1 MRDNFK
7 TKVFLNKS
15 GRGRV
20 KYSEEEF
27 LSLPKREMFKVF
39 PGDEV
44 VCQKMPG
51 SKAKIKEVVKR
62 NTNVLTG
69 IIKKHRGK
77 TFLTSLDKS
86 FHLDILLEG
95 KNLKNFKSN
104 DICEVKIT
112 SQPSLKY
119 KPKAKPIKTLKS
131 NDVFEEAFIFA
142 TNGTELSAEWSKSIV
157 NECNKIKREISSEDI
172 DSRKDLRSF
181 NFVTIDGSNAKDF
194 DDAVY
199 AEEGSDGFLLYV
211 AIADVSEYVLQDS
224 SLDKEAFSRATSVYF
239 EKKVIPMLPE
249 LISNKLCSLRPNEDK
264 LVLTCEICLDKEGN
278 IKSFDFFNS
287 VICSKNRLTYDEV
300 EKFYQ
305 KGQATLSKNIV
316 SNLGAL
322 KKIHGLRRKIREERK
337 AIDFYLPE
345 YRPLSRDNKIIKF
358 RSINH
363 LLANEVIEESMIL
376 ANICAAKLT
385 KKFKKPIPFRHHDS
399 PEHNELEKLKEFLKA
414 RGLRK
419 GMTESN
425 PRKKLNDWLK
435 EIKQKE
441 KSFSWVYQILRSMKL
456 AVYSGKE
463 SNHFALGLDEYCH
476 FTSPIRR
483 YSDLVTHR
491 VIKSIIKKKESSYS
505 QDEIDEIATV
515 CSEKDREAEKIVR
528 ESFKYL
534 SCKCAEQHIGK
545 EFIGEVVSV
554 LEFGVFMHIDGL
566 NIEGFCHIKN
576 LKRSPYYVH
585 DTTAHSLTSAN
596 KNNIYTLGDKF
607 KIKIKSVE
615 TSRKRIDLKVL
626 SKL

>member
-1 MRDNFK
+1 MKENFK
-7 TKVFLNKS
+7 AKVFLNKS

-20 KYSEEEF
+20 KYSEDEF
-27 LSLPKREMFKVF
+27 LSLSNREMFKVF

-51 SKAKIKEVVKR
+51 SKAKIKEVLKR
-62 NTNVLTG
+62 NTSELTG
-69 IIKKHRGK
+69 IIKKYKGK

-142 TNGTELSAEWSKSIV
+142 TNGTELSTQWSKSII
-157 NECNKIKREISSEDI
+157 NDCNKIKRDVSSQDI
-172 DSRKDLRSF
+172 NSRKDLRRL

-199 AEEGSDGFLLYV
+199 AEESSDGFLLYV

-264 LVLTCEICLDKEGN
+264 LVLTCEIYLDKEGE
-278 IKSFDFFNS
+278 IKSFEFFKS

-305 KGQATLSKNIV
+305 KGQTALSDDIV
-316 SNLGAL
+316 SNLSTL
-322 KKIHGLRRKIREERK
+322 KKIHALRRKIREERK

-345 YRPLSRDNKIIKF
+345 YRPIGKDNKIIKF
-358 RSINH
+358 KSINH

-385 KKFKKPIPFRHHDS
+385 KKLKKPIPFRHHDN
-399 PEHNELEKLKEFLKA
+399 PDYNELEKLKEFLKA

-419 GMTESN
+419 SMTESN
-425 PRKKLNDWLK
+425 PREKLRGWLK
-435 EIKQKE
+435 EINQKE
-441 KSFSWVYQILRSMKL
+441 KSFSLIYQILRSMKL

-491 VIKSIIKKKESSYS
+491 VIKSIIEKKGSSYS
-505 QDEIDEIATV
+505 QNEIDEIATV

-528 ESFKYL
+528 ESSKYL

-545 EFIGEVVSV
+545 EFNGEIVAV
-554 LEFGVFMHIDGL
+554 LEFGVFMHIDEL

-585 DTTAHSLTSAN
+585 DATAHSLTSAN
-596 KNNIYTLGDKF
+596 KNNIYALGDKF

-615 TSRKRIDLKVL
+615 TSRKRIDLKVI
-626 SKL
+626 K

>member
-1 MRDNFK
+1 MKENFK
-7 TKVFLNKS
+7 AKVFLNKS

-27 LSLPKREMFKVF
+27 LSLSNREMFKVF

-44 VCQKMPG
+44 ICQKMPG
-51 SKAKIKEVVKR
+51 SKAKIKEVLKR
-62 NTNVLTG
+62 NTSELTG
-69 IIKKHRGK
+69 IIKKYKGK

-142 TNGTELSAEWSKSIV
+142 TNGTELSTEWSKSIV
-157 NECNKIKREISSEDI
+157 NECNKIKREISLQDI
-172 DSRKDLRSF
+172 NSRKDLRSL

-199 AEEGSDGFLLYV
+199 AEEISDGFLLYV
-211 AIADVSEYVLQDS
+211 AIADVSEYVLQNS

-249 LISNKLCSLRPNEDK
+249 LISNKLCSLRPNEEK
-264 LVLTCEICLDKEGN
+264 LVLTCEIYLDKEGE
-278 IKSFDFFNS
+278 IKSFEFFNS

-305 KGQATLSKNIV
+305 KGQTALSNDIV
-316 SNLGAL
+316 SNLNTL
-322 KKIHGLRRKIREERK
+322 KKIHGLRRKIREERQ

-345 YRPLSRDNKIIKF
+345 YRPLGKDNKIIKF
-358 RSINH
+358 KSINH

-385 KKFKKPIPFRHHDS
+385 KKLKKPIPFRHHDN
-399 PEHNELEKLKEFLKA
+399 PDYNELEKLKEFLKA

-425 PRKKLNDWLK
+425 PRKKLNNWLQ

-441 KSFSWVYQILRSMKL
+441 KSFSLIYQILRSMKL
-456 AVYSGKE
+456 AIYSGKE

-491 VIKSIIKKKESSYS
+491 VIKSIIEKKESSYS

-528 ESFKYL
+528 ESSKYL

-545 EFIGEVVSV
+545 EFAGEIVAV

-585 DTTAHSLTSAN
+585 DATAHSLTSAN
-596 KNNIYTLGDKF
+596 KNNIYALGDKF

-615 TSRKRIDLKVL
+615 TSRKRIDLKVIN
-626 SKL
+626 

>member
-1 MRDNFK
+1 MKENFK
-7 TKVFLNKS
+7 AKVFLNKS

-20 KYSEEEF
+20 KYSEDEF
-27 LSLPKREMFKVF
+27 LSLSNREMFKVF

-51 SKAKIKEVVKR
+51 SKAKIKEVLKR
-62 NTNVLTG
+62 NTSELTG
-69 IIKKHRGK
+69 IIKKYKGK

-142 TNGTELSAEWSKSIV
+142 TNGTELSTEWSKSII
-157 NECNKIKREISSEDI
+157 NDCNKIKRDVSSQDI
-172 DSRKDLRSF
+172 NSRKDLRRL

-199 AEEGSDGFLLYV
+199 AEESSDGFLLYV

-264 LVLTCEICLDKEGN
+264 LVLTCEIYLDKEGE
-278 IKSFDFFNS
+278 IKSFEFFKS

-305 KGQATLSKNIV
+305 KGQTALSDDIV
-316 SNLGAL
+316 SNLSTL
-322 KKIHGLRRKIREERK
+322 KKIHALRRKIREERK

-345 YRPLSRDNKIIKF
+345 YRPVGKDNKIIKF
-358 RSINH
+358 KSINH

-385 KKFKKPIPFRHHDS
+385 KKLKKPIPFRHHDN
-399 PEHNELEKLKEFLKA
+399 PDYNELEKLKEFLKA

-419 GMTESN
+419 SMTESN
-425 PRKKLNDWLK
+425 PREKLRGWLK
-435 EIKQKE
+435 EINQKE
-441 KSFSWVYQILRSMKL
+441 KSFSLIYQILRSMKL

-491 VIKSIIKKKESSYS
+491 VIKSIIEKKGSSYS
-505 QDEIDEIATV
+505 QNEIDEIATV

-528 ESFKYL
+528 ESSKYL

-545 EFIGEVVSV
+545 EFNGEIVAV
-554 LEFGVFMHIDGL
+554 LEFGVFMHIDEL

-585 DTTAHSLTSAN
+585 DATAHSLTSAN
-596 KNNIYTLGDKF
+596 KNNIYALGDKF

-615 TSRKRIDLKVL
+615 TSRKRIDLKVI
-626 SKL
+626 K

>member
-1 MRDNFK
+1 MKENFK
-7 TKVFLNKS
+7 AKVFLNKS

-20 KYSEEEF
+20 KYSEDEF
-27 LSLPKREMFKVF
+27 LSLSNREMFKVF

-51 SKAKIKEVVKR
+51 SKAKIKEVLKR
-62 NTNVLTG
+62 NTSELTG
-69 IIKKHRGK
+69 IIKKYKGK

-142 TNGTELSAEWSKSIV
+142 TNGTELSTEWSKSII
-157 NECNKIKREISSEDI
+157 NDCNKIKRDVSSQDI
-172 DSRKDLRSF
+172 NSRKDLRRL

-199 AEEGSDGFLLYV
+199 AEESSDGFLLYV

-264 LVLTCEICLDKEGN
+264 LVLTCEIYLDKEGE
-278 IKSFDFFNS
+278 IKSFEFFKS

-305 KGQATLSKNIV
+305 KGQTALSDDIV
-316 SNLGAL
+316 SNLSTL
-322 KKIHGLRRKIREERK
+322 KKIHALRRKIREERK

-345 YRPLSRDNKIIKF
+345 YRPIGKDNKIIKF
-358 RSINH
+358 KSINH

-385 KKFKKPIPFRHHDS
+385 KKLKKPIPFRHHDN
-399 PEHNELEKLKEFLKA
+399 PDYNELEKLKEFLKA

-419 GMTESN
+419 SMTESN
-425 PRKKLNDWLK
+425 PREKLRGWLK
-435 EIKQKE
+435 EINQKE
-441 KSFSWVYQILRSMKL
+441 KSFSLIYQILRSMKL

-491 VIKSIIKKKESSYS
+491 VIKSIIEKKGSSYS
-505 QDEIDEIATV
+505 QNEIDEIATV

-528 ESFKYL
+528 ESSKYL

-545 EFIGEVVSV
+545 EFNGEIVAV
-554 LEFGVFMHIDGL
+554 LEFGVFMHIDEL

-585 DTTAHSLTSAN
+585 DATAHSLTSAN
-596 KNNIYTLGDKF
+596 KNNIYALGDKF

-615 TSRKRIDLKVL
+615 TSRKRIDLKVI
-626 SKL
+626 K

>member
-1 MRDNFK
+1 MKENFK
-7 TKVFLNKS
+7 AKVFLNKS

-20 KYSEEEF
+20 KYSEDEF
-27 LSLPKREMFKVF
+27 LSLSNREMFKVF

-51 SKAKIKEVVKR
+51 SKAKIKEVLKR
-62 NTNVLTG
+62 NTSVLTG
-69 IIKKHRGK
+69 IIKKYKGK

-86 FHLDILLEG
+86 FHLDVLLEG

-142 TNGTELSAEWSKSIV
+142 TNGTELSTDWSKSVI
-157 NECNKIKREISSEDI
+157 NECNKIKRDVSSQDI
-172 DSRKDLRSF
+172 NSRKDLRRL

-199 AEEGSDGFLLYV
+199 AEESSDGFLLYV

-264 LVLTCEICLDKEGN
+264 LVLTCEIYLDKEGE
-278 IKSFDFFNS
+278 IKSFEFFNS

-305 KGQATLSKNIV
+305 KGRATLSDDIV
-316 SNLGAL
+316 SNLSTL
-322 KKIHGLRRKIREERK
+322 KKIHGLRRKIREERQ

-345 YRPLSRDNKIIKF
+345 YRPLGKDNKIIKF
-358 RSINH
+358 KSINH

-385 KKFKKPIPFRHHDS
+385 KKLKKPIPFRHHDN
-399 PEHNELEKLKEFLKA
+399 PDYNELEKLKEFLKA

-425 PRKKLNDWLK
+425 PRKKLNNWLQ

-441 KSFSWVYQILRSMKL
+441 KSFSLIYQILRSMKL
-456 AVYSGKE
+456 AIYSGKE

-491 VIKSIIKKKESSYS
+491 VIKSIIEKKESSYS

-515 CSEKDREAEKIVR
+515 CSEKDREAEKVVR
-528 ESFKYL
+528 ESSKYL
-534 SCKCAEQHIGK
+534 SCKCAEEHIGK
-545 EFIGEVVSV
+545 EFTGEIVAV

-585 DTTAHSLTSAN
+585 DATAHSLTSAN
-596 KNNIYTLGDKF
+596 KNNIYALGDKF

-615 TSRKRIDLKVL
+615 TSRKRIDLKVIN
-626 SKL
+626 

>member
-1 MRDNFK
+1 MNENFK
-7 TKVFLNKS
+7 AKVFLNKS

-20 KYSEEEF
+20 KYSDEEF
-27 LSLPKREMFKVF
+27 LSLSSREMFKVF

-44 VCQKMPG
+44 VCQKMHG
-51 SKAKIKEVVKR
+51 RKAKIKEVLKR
-62 NTNVLTG
+62 NTTELTG
-69 IIKKHRGK
+69 IIKKYKGK
-77 TFLTSLDKS
+77 TYLTSLDKS

-142 TNGTELSAEWSKSIV
+142 TNGTELSTEWSKSVV
-157 NECNKIKREISSEDI
+157 NECNKIKREISLNDI
-172 DSRKDLRSF
+172 DSRKDLTSL

-199 AEEGSDGFLLYV
+199 AEESSDGFSLYV
-211 AIADVSEYVLQDS
+211 AIADVSEYVLEGS
-224 SLDKEAFSRATSVYF
+224 TLDKEAFSRATSVYF

-264 LVLTCEICLDKEGN
+264 LVLTCKIYLDREGE
-278 IKSFDFFNS
+278 IKSFEFFNS
-287 VICSKNRLTYDEV
+287 VIRSKNRLTYDEV

-305 KGQATLSKNIV
+305 KGQIAISNEIV
-316 SNLGAL
+316 SNLSTL
-322 KKIHGLRRKIREERK
+322 KKIHGLRRKIREERQ

-345 YRPLSRDNKIIKF
+345 YRPVGKDNKIIKF
-358 RSINH
+358 KSINH

-385 KKFKKPIPFRHHDS
+385 KKLKTPIPFRHHDN
-399 PEHNELEKLKEFLKA
+399 PDYNELEKLKEFLKA

-425 PRKKLNDWLK
+425 PRKKLSNWLK
-435 EIKQKE
+435 EIYQKE
-441 KSFSWVYQILRSMKL
+441 KSFSLIYQILRSMKL
-456 AVYSGKE
+456 AVYSGTE

-491 VIKSIIKKKESSYS
+491 VIKSIIEKKESSYS
-505 QDEIDEIATV
+505 QDEIDEIALV

-528 ESFKYL
+528 ESSKYL

-545 EFIGEVVSV
+545 EFTGEVVSV
-554 LEFGVFMHIDGL
+554 LEFGVFMHIEGL

-585 DTTAHSLTSAN
+585 DARTHSLMSAN
-596 KNNIYTLGDKF
+596 KNNVYALGDKF

-615 TSRKRIDLKVL
+615 TSRKRIDLKVIN
-626 SKL
+626 

>member
-1 MRDNFK
+1 MKENFK
-7 TKVFLNKS
+7 AKVFLNKS
-15 GRGRV
+15 GRGKV
-20 KYSEEEF
+20 KYSDEEI
-27 LSLPKREMFKVF
+27 LSLSNREMFNVF

-44 VCQKMPG
+44 ICQKMPG
-51 SKAKIKEVVKR
+51 SKAKIKEVLKR
-62 NTNVLTG
+62 NTKELTG
-69 IIKKHRGK
+69 IIKKHKGK

-86 FHLDILLEG
+86 FHLDVLLEG
-95 KNLKNFKSN
+95 KNLKNFRPN
-104 DICEVKIT
+104 DICEAKIT

-142 TNGTELSAEWSKSIV
+142 TNGTGLSTEWSKSIV
-157 NECNKIKREISSEDI
+157 NECNKIKREISSQDI
-172 DSRKDLRSF
+172 NSRKDLRSL

-199 AEEGSDGFLLYV
+199 AEESSDGFLLYV

-249 LISNKLCSLRPNEDK
+249 LISNELCSLRPKEDK
-264 LVLTCEICLDKEGN
+264 LVLTCEIYLNRKGE
-278 IKSFDFFNS
+278 IKSFEFFNS

-305 KGQATLSKNIV
+305 KDQATFSNEIV
-316 SNLGAL
+316 SNLRNL

-345 YRPLSRDNKIIKF
+345 YRPVGKDNKIVKF
-358 RSINH
+358 KSINH

-385 KKFKKPIPFRHHDS
+385 KKTKKPIPFRHHENPDY
-399 PEHNELEKLKEFLKA
+399 NELEKLKEFLKA

-419 GMTESN
+419 GMAESN
-425 PRKKLNDWLK
+425 PRKKLNDWLQ
-435 EIKQKE
+435 EIKQKD
-441 KSFSWVYQILRSMKL
+441 KSFSLVYQILRSMKL
-456 AVYSGKE
+456 AIYSGKE

-491 VIKSIIKKKESSYS
+491 VIKSIIEKKGSSYS
-505 QDEIDEIATV
+505 QDEIDEIASV
-515 CSEKDREAEKIVR
+515 CSEKDREADKIVR
-528 ESFKYL
+528 ESSKYL
-534 SCKCAEQHIGK
+534 NCKCAEQHIGK
-545 EFIGEVVSV
+545 EFTGEVVAV

-576 LKRSPYYVH
+576 FKRSPYYVH
-585 DTTAHSLTSAN
+585 DATAHSLTSAN
-596 KNNIYTLGDKF
+596 KNNIYALGDKF

-615 TSRKRIDLKVL
+615 TSRKRIDLKVIN
-626 SKL
+626 

>member
-1 MRDNFK
+1 MKENFK
-7 TKVFLNKS
+7 AKVFLNKS
-15 GRGRV
+15 GKGRV
-20 KYSEEEF
+20 KYSEDEF
-27 LSLPKREMFKVF
+27 LTLSNREMFKVF

-51 SKAKIKEVVKR
+51 SKAKIKEVLKR
-62 NTNVLTG
+62 NTSELTG
-69 IIKKHRGK
+69 VIKKYKGK

-104 DICEVKIT
+104 DICEVRIT

-142 TNGTELSAEWSKSIV
+142 TNGTELSTEWSKSII
-157 NECNKIKREISSEDI
+157 NECNKIKRDISAQDI
-172 DSRKDLRSF
+172 NSRKDLRSL

-199 AEEGSDGFLLYV
+199 AEESSDGFSLYV
-211 AIADVSEYVLQDS
+211 AIADVSEYVLEGS
-224 SLDKEAFSRATSVYF
+224 TLDKEAFSRATSVYF

-264 LVLTCEICLDKEGN
+264 LVLTCKIYLDREGE
-278 IKSFDFFNS
+278 IKSFEFFNS

-305 KGQATLSKNIV
+305 KGQIAISNEIV
-316 SNLGAL
+316 SNLSTL
-322 KKIHGLRRKIREERK
+322 KKIHGLRRKIREERQ

-345 YRPLSRDNKIIKF
+345 YRPVGKDNKIIKF
-358 RSINH
+358 KSINH

-385 KKFKKPIPFRHHDS
+385 KKLKTPIPFRHHDN
-399 PEHNELEKLKEFLKA
+399 PDYNELEKLKEFLKA

-425 PRKKLNDWLK
+425 PRKKLSNWLK
-435 EIKQKE
+435 EIYQKE
-441 KSFSWVYQILRSMKL
+441 KPFSLIYQILRSMKL

-491 VIKSIIKKKESSYS
+491 VIKSIIEKKESSYS
-505 QDEIDEIATV
+505 QDEIDEIALV

-528 ESFKYL
+528 ESSKYL

-545 EFIGEVVSV
+545 EFTGEVVSV
-554 LEFGVFMHIDGL
+554 LEFGVFMHIEGL

-585 DTTAHSLTSAN
+585 DARTHSLMSAN
-596 KNNIYTLGDKF
+596 KNNVYALGDKF

-615 TSRKRIDLKVL
+615 TSRKRIDLKVIN
-626 SKL
+626 

>member
-1 MRDNFK
+1 MKENFEA
-7 TKVFLNKS
+7 KVFLNKS

-27 LSLPKREMFKVF
+27 LSLSNREMFKVF

-44 VCQKMPG
+44 ICQKMPG
-51 SKAKIKEVVKR
+51 SKAKIKEVLKR
-62 NTNVLTG
+62 NTSELTG
-69 IIKKHRGK
+69 IIKKYKGK

-142 TNGTELSAEWSKSIV
+142 TNGTELSTEWSKSIV
-157 NECNKIKREISSEDI
+157 NECNKIKREISLQDI
-172 DSRKDLRSF
+172 NSRKDLRSL

-199 AEEGSDGFLLYV
+199 AEEISDGFLLYV
-211 AIADVSEYVLQDS
+211 AIADVSEYVLQNS

-264 LVLTCEICLDKEGN
+264 LVLTCEIYLDKEGE
-278 IKSFDFFNS
+278 IKSFEFFNS

-305 KGQATLSKNIV
+305 KGQTALSNDIV
-316 SNLGAL
+316 SNLNTL
-322 KKIHGLRRKIREERK
+322 KKIHGLRRKIREERQ
-337 AIDFYLPE
+337 AIDFYLPD
-345 YRPLSRDNKIIKF
+345 YRPLGKDNKIIKF
-358 RSINH
+358 KSINH

-385 KKFKKPIPFRHHDS
+385 KKLKKPIPFRHHDN
-399 PEHNELEKLKEFLKA
+399 PDYNELEKLKEFLKA

-425 PRKKLNDWLK
+425 SRKKLNNWLQ

-441 KSFSWVYQILRSMKL
+441 KSFSLIYQILRSMKL
-456 AVYSGKE
+456 AIYSGKE

-491 VIKSIIKKKESSYS
+491 VIKSIIEKKESSYS

-528 ESFKYL
+528 ESSKYL

-545 EFIGEVVSV
+545 EFAGEIVAV
-554 LEFGVFMHIDGL
+554 LEFGVFMHIGGL

-585 DTTAHSLTSAN
+585 DATAHSLTSAN
-596 KNNIYTLGDKF
+596 KNNIYALGDKF

-615 TSRKRIDLKVL
+615 TSRKRIDLKVIN
-626 SKL
+626 

>member
-1 MRDNFK
+1 MKENFK
-7 TKVFLNKS
+7 AKIFLNKS
-15 GRGRV
+15 GKGRV
-20 KYSEEEF
+20 KYSEDEF
-27 LSLPKREMFKVF
+27 LSLSNREMFKVF

-51 SKAKIKEVVKR
+51 SKAKIKEVLKR
-62 NTNVLTG
+62 NTSELTG
-69 IIKKHRGK
+69 IIKKYKGK

-95 KNLKNFKSN
+95 KNLRNFKSN

-142 TNGTELSAEWSKSIV
+142 TNGTELSTEWSKSVI
-157 NECNKIKREISSEDI
+157 NECNKIKRDISAQDI
-172 DSRKDLRSF
+172 NSRKDLRNL

-199 AEEGSDGFLLYV
+199 AEESSDGFLLYV
-211 AIADVSEYVLQDS
+211 AIADVSEYVLQES
-224 SLDKEAFSRATSVYF
+224 SLDKEALSRATSVYF

-264 LVLTCEICLDKEGN
+264 LVLTCEIYLDREGE
-278 IKSFDFFNS
+278 IKSFEFFNS

-305 KGQATLSKNIV
+305 KGQTAHSDDIL
-316 SNLGAL
+316 SNLSTL

-345 YRPLSRDNKIIKF
+345 YRPVGKDNKIIKF
-358 RSINH
+358 KSINH

-385 KKFKKPIPFRHHDS
+385 KKLKKPIPFRHHDN
-399 PEHNELEKLKEFLKA
+399 PDYNELEKLKEFLKT

-425 PRKKLNDWLK
+425 PRKKLNAWLK

-441 KSFSWVYQILRSMKL
+441 KSFSLIYQILRSMKL

-463 SNHFALGLDEYCH
+463 SNHFALGLEEYCH

-491 VIKSIIKKKESSYS
+491 VIKSIIEKKGSSYS
-505 QDEIDEIATV
+505 IDEIDEISSI
-515 CSEKDREAEKIVR
+515 CSDKDREAEKIVR
-528 ESFKYL
+528 ESSKYL

-545 EFIGEVVSV
+545 AFTGEVVAV

-585 DTTAHSLTSAN
+585 DAAAHSLTSAN
-596 KNNIYTLGDKF
+596 KNNIYALGDKF

-615 TSRKRIDLKVL
+615 TSRKRIDLKVIN
-626 SKL
+626 

>member
-1 MRDNFK
+1 MKENFK
-7 TKVFLNKS
+7 AKVFLNKS
-15 GRGRV
+15 GKGRV
-20 KYSEEEF
+20 KYSDEEF
-27 LSLPKREMFKVF
+27 LSLSNREMFKVF

-51 SKAKIKEVVKR
+51 SKAKIKEVLKR
-62 NTNVLTG
+62 NTRELTG
-69 IIKKHRGK
+69 IIKKYKGK

-119 KPKAKPIKTLKS
+119 KPKAKPIKTLKR
-131 NDVFEEAFIFA
+131 NDIFEEAFIFA
-142 TNGTELSAEWSKSIV
+142 TNGTELSSEWSKSVV
-157 NECNKIKREISSEDI
+157 NECNKIKREISLQDI
-172 DSRKDLRSF
+172 NSRKDLRNL

-199 AEEGSDGFLLYV
+199 AEENSDGFLLYV
-211 AIADVSEYVLQDS
+211 AIADVSEYVLKGS

-264 LVLTCEICLDKEGN
+264 LVLTCEIYLDREGE
-278 IKSFDFFNS
+278 IKSFEFFNS

-300 EKFYQ
+300 EKFYR
-305 KGQATLSKNIV
+305 KGQTALPNDIV
-316 SNLGAL
+316 SSLSNL

-345 YRPLSRDNKIIKF
+345 YSPVGKDNKIIKF
-358 RSINH
+358 KSINH

-385 KKFKKPIPFRHHDS
+385 KKLKTPIPFRHHDN
-399 PEHNELEKLKEFLKA
+399 PDYNELEKLKEFLKA
-414 RGLRK
+414 RGLRR

-435 EIKQKE
+435 EINQKE
-441 KSFSWVYQILRSMKL
+441 KSFSLIYQILRSMKL
-456 AVYSGKE
+456 AVYSGKK

-491 VIKSIIKKKESSYS
+491 VIKSIIEKKESSYS
-505 QDEIDEIATV
+505 QDEIDEIALV
-515 CSEKDREAEKIVR
+515 CSEKDREADKIVR
-528 ESFKYL
+528 ESSKYL

-545 EFIGEVVSV
+545 QFTGEVVSV
-554 LEFGVFMHIDGL
+554 LEFGMFMHIDGL

-596 KNNIYTLGDKF
+596 KNNVYALGDKF

-615 TSRKRIDLKVL
+615 TSRKRIDLRVIN
-626 SKL
+626 

>member
-1 MRDNFK
+1 MKENFK
-7 TKVFLNKS
+7 AKVFLNKS

-20 KYSEEEF
+20 KYSEDEF
-27 LSLPKREMFKVF
+27 LSLSNREMFKVF

-51 SKAKIKEVVKR
+51 SKAKIKEVLKR
-62 NTNVLTG
+62 NTSELTG
-69 IIKKHRGK
+69 IIKKYKGK

-142 TNGTELSAEWSKSIV
+142 TNGTELSTEWSKSII
-157 NECNKIKREISSEDI
+157 NECNKIKRDISSQDI
-172 DSRKDLRSF
+172 NSRKDLRRL

-199 AEEGSDGFLLYV
+199 AEESSDGFLLYV

-264 LVLTCEICLDKEGN
+264 LVLTCEIYLDKEGE
-278 IKSFDFFNS
+278 IKSFEFFKS

-305 KGQATLSKNIV
+305 KGQTALSDDIV
-316 SNLGAL
+316 SNLSTL
-322 KKIHGLRRKIREERK
+322 KKIHALRRKIREERK

-345 YRPLSRDNKIIKF
+345 YRPVGKDNKIIKF
-358 RSINH
+358 KSINH

-385 KKFKKPIPFRHHDS
+385 KKLKKPIPFRHHDN
-399 PEHNELEKLKEFLKA
+399 PDYNELEKLKEFLKA

-419 GMTESN
+419 SMTESN
-425 PRKKLNDWLK
+425 PREKLRGWLK
-435 EIKQKE
+435 EINQKE
-441 KSFSWVYQILRSMKL
+441 KSFSLIYQILRSMKL

-491 VIKSIIKKKESSYS
+491 VIKSIIEKKGSSYS
-505 QDEIDEIATV
+505 QNEIDEIATV

-528 ESFKYL
+528 ESSKYL

-545 EFIGEVVSV
+545 EFNGEIVAV
-554 LEFGVFMHIDGL
+554 LEFGVFMHIDEL

-585 DTTAHSLTSAN
+585 DATAHSLTSAN
-596 KNNIYTLGDKF
+596 KNNIYALGDKF

-615 TSRKRIDLKVL
+615 TSRKRIDLKVI
-626 SKL
+626 K

>member
-1 MRDNFK
+1 MKENFK
-7 TKVFLNKS
+7 AKVFLNKS
-15 GRGRV
+15 GKGRV
-20 KYSEEEF
+20 KYSEDEF
-27 LSLPKREMFKVF
+27 LTLSNREMFKVF

-51 SKAKIKEVVKR
+51 SKAKIKEVLKR
-62 NTNVLTG
+62 NTSELTG
-69 IIKKHRGK
+69 IIKKYKGK

-104 DICEVKIT
+104 DICEVRIT

-142 TNGTELSAEWSKSIV
+142 TNGTELSTEWSKSIIK
-157 NECNKIKREISSEDI
+157 ECNKIKRDISAQDI
-172 DSRKDLRSF
+172 DSRKDLRSL

-199 AEEGSDGFLLYV
+199 AEESSDGYLLYV

-224 SLDKEAFSRATSVYF
+224 SLDKEALSRATSVYF

-264 LVLTCEICLDKEGN
+264 LVLTCEIYLDGEGE
-278 IKSFDFFNS
+278 IKSYEFFNS

-305 KGQATLSKNIV
+305 KGQTALSDDIV
-316 SNLGAL
+316 SNLNAL
-322 KKIHGLRRKIREERK
+322 KKIHALRRKIREERK

-345 YRPLSRDNKIIKF
+345 YRPVGKDNKIIKF
-358 RSINH
+358 KSINH

-385 KKFKKPIPFRHHDS
+385 KKIKKPIPFRHHDN
-399 PEHNELEKLKEFLKA
+399 PDYNELEKLKEFLKA

-425 PRKKLNDWLK
+425 PRKKLNAWLK

-441 KSFSWVYQILRSMKL
+441 KSFSLIYQILRSMKL

-463 SNHFALGLDEYCH
+463 SNHFALGLEEYCH

-491 VIKSIIKKKESSYS
+491 VIKSIIEKKGSSYS
-505 QDEIDEIATV
+505 QDEIDGIATI
-515 CSEKDREAEKIVR
+515 CSDKDREAEKIVR
-528 ESFKYL
+528 ESSKYL

-545 EFIGEVVSV
+545 EFYGEVVAV

-585 DTTAHSLTSAN
+585 DATAHSLTSAN
-596 KNNIYTLGDKF
+596 KNNIYALGDKF

-615 TSRKRIDLKVL
+615 TSRKRIDLKVIN
-626 SKL
+626 

>member
-1 MRDNFK
+1 MKENFK
-7 TKVFLNKS
+7 AKVFLNKS

-20 KYSEEEF
+20 KYSDEEI
-27 LSLPKREMFKVF
+27 LSLSNREMFKVF

-44 VCQKMPG
+44 ICQKMPG
-51 SKAKIKEVVKR
+51 SKAKIKEVLKR
-62 NTNVLTG
+62 NTKELTG
-69 IIKKHRGK
+69 IIKKHKGK

-86 FHLDILLEG
+86 FHLDVLLEG
-95 KNLKNFKSN
+95 KNLKNFRPN
-104 DICEVKIT
+104 DICEAKIT

-142 TNGTELSAEWSKSIV
+142 TNGTGLSTEWSKSIV
-157 NECNKIKREISSEDI
+157 NECNKIKREISSQDI
-172 DSRKDLRSF
+172 NSRKDLRSL

-199 AEEGSDGFLLYV
+199 AEESSDGFLLYV

-249 LISNKLCSLRPNEDK
+249 LISNELCSLRPKEDK
-264 LVLTCEICLDKEGN
+264 LVLTCEIYLNTKGE
-278 IKSFDFFNS
+278 IKSFEFFNS

-305 KGQATLSKNIV
+305 KDQATFSNEIV
-316 SNLGAL
+316 SNLRNL

-345 YRPLSRDNKIIKF
+345 YRPVGKDNKIVKF
-358 RSINH
+358 KSINH

-385 KKFKKPIPFRHHDS
+385 KKTKKPIPFRHHENPDY
-399 PEHNELEKLKEFLKA
+399 NELEKLKEFLKA

-419 GMTESN
+419 GMAESN
-425 PRKKLNDWLK
+425 PRKKLNDWLQ
-435 EIKQKE
+435 EIKQKD
-441 KSFSWVYQILRSMKL
+441 KSFSLVYQILRSMKL
-456 AVYSGKE
+456 AIYSGKE

-491 VIKSIIKKKESSYS
+491 VIKSIIEKKGSSYS
-505 QDEIDEIATV
+505 QDEIDEIASV
-515 CSEKDREAEKIVR
+515 CSEKDREADKIVR
-528 ESFKYL
+528 ESSKYL
-534 SCKCAEQHIGK
+534 NCKCAEQHIGK
-545 EFIGEVVSV
+545 EFTGEVVAV

-576 LKRSPYYVH
+576 FKRSPYYVH
-585 DTTAHSLTSAN
+585 DATAHSLTSAN
-596 KNNIYTLGDKF
+596 KNNIYALGDKF

-615 TSRKRIDLKVL
+615 TSRKRIDLKVIN
-626 SKL
+626 

>member
-1 MRDNFK
+1 MKENFK
-7 TKVFLNKS
+7 AKVFLNKS

-20 KYSEEEF
+20 KYSEDEF
-27 LSLPKREMFKVF
+27 LSLSNREMFKVF

-51 SKAKIKEVVKR
+51 SKAKIKEVLKR
-62 NTNVLTG
+62 NTSELTG
-69 IIKKHRGK
+69 IIKKYKGK
-77 TFLTSLDKS
+77 TFLTCLDKS

-142 TNGTELSAEWSKSIV
+142 TNGTELSTEWSKSII
-157 NECNKIKREISSEDI
+157 NDCNKIKRDVSSQDI
-172 DSRKDLRSF
+172 NSRKDLRRL

-199 AEEGSDGFLLYV
+199 AEESSDGFLLYV

-264 LVLTCEICLDKEGN
+264 LVLTCEIYLDKEGE
-278 IKSFDFFNS
+278 IKSFEFFKS

-305 KGQATLSKNIV
+305 KGQAALSDDIV
-316 SNLGAL
+316 SNLSTL
-322 KKIHGLRRKIREERK
+322 KKIHALRRKIREERK

-345 YRPLSRDNKIIKF
+345 YRPIGKDNKIIKF
-358 RSINH
+358 KSINH

-385 KKFKKPIPFRHHDS
+385 KKLKKPIPFRHHDN
-399 PEHNELEKLKEFLKA
+399 PDYNELEKLKEFLKA

-419 GMTESN
+419 SMTESN
-425 PRKKLNDWLK
+425 PREKLRGWLK
-435 EIKQKE
+435 EINQKE
-441 KSFSWVYQILRSMKL
+441 KSFSLIYQILRSMKL

-463 SNHFALGLDEYCH
+463 SNHFALGLNEYCH

-491 VIKSIIKKKESSYS
+491 VIKSIIEKKGSSYS
-505 QDEIDEIATV
+505 QNEIDEIATV

-528 ESFKYL
+528 ESSKYL

-545 EFIGEVVSV
+545 EFNGEIVAV
-554 LEFGVFMHIDGL
+554 LEFGVFMHIDEL

-585 DTTAHSLTSAN
+585 DATAHSLTSAN
-596 KNNIYTLGDKF
+596 KNNIYALGDKF

-615 TSRKRIDLKVL
+615 TSRKRIDLKVI
-626 SKL
+626 K

>member
-1 MRDNFK
+1 MKENFK
-7 TKVFLNKS
+7 AKVFLNKS

-20 KYSEEEF
+20 KYSDEEI
-27 LSLPKREMFKVF
+27 LSLSNREMFKVF

-44 VCQKMPG
+44 ICQKMPG
-51 SKAKIKEVVKR
+51 SKAKIKEVLKR
-62 NTNVLTG
+62 NTKELTG
-69 IIKKHRGK
+69 IIKKHKGK

-86 FHLDILLEG
+86 FHLDVLLEG
-95 KNLKNFKSN
+95 KNLKNFRPN
-104 DICEVKIT
+104 DICEAKIT

-142 TNGTELSAEWSKSIV
+142 TNGTGLSTEWSKSIV
-157 NECNKIKREISSEDI
+157 NECNKIKREISSQDI
-172 DSRKDLRSF
+172 NSRKDLRSL

-199 AEEGSDGFLLYV
+199 AEESSDGFLLYV

-249 LISNKLCSLRPNEDK
+249 LISNELCSLRPKEDK
-264 LVLTCEICLDKEGN
+264 LVLTCEIYLNTKGE
-278 IKSFDFFNS
+278 IKSFEFFNS

-305 KGQATLSKNIV
+305 KDQATFSNEIV
-316 SNLGAL
+316 SNLRNL

-345 YRPLSRDNKIIKF
+345 YRPVGKDNKIVKF
-358 RSINH
+358 KSINH

-385 KKFKKPIPFRHHDS
+385 KKTKKPIPFRHHENPDY
-399 PEHNELEKLKEFLKA
+399 NELEKLKEFLKA

-419 GMTESN
+419 GMAESN
-425 PRKKLNDWLK
+425 PRKKLNDWLQ
-435 EIKQKE
+435 EIKQKD
-441 KSFSWVYQILRSMKL
+441 KSFSLVYQILRSMKL
-456 AVYSGKE
+456 AIYSGKE

-491 VIKSIIKKKESSYS
+491 VIKSIIEKKGSSYS
-505 QDEIDEIATV
+505 QDEIDEIASV
-515 CSEKDREAEKIVR
+515 CSEKDREADKIVR
-528 ESFKYL
+528 ESSKYL
-534 SCKCAEQHIGK
+534 NCKCAEQHIGK
-545 EFIGEVVSV
+545 IFTGEVVAV

-576 LKRSPYYVH
+576 FKRSPYYVH
-585 DTTAHSLTSAN
+585 DATAHSLTSAN
-596 KNNIYTLGDKF
+596 KNNIYALGDKF

-615 TSRKRIDLKVL
+615 TSRKRIDLKVIN
-626 SKL
+626 

>member
-1 MRDNFK
+1 MKENFK
-7 TKVFLNKS
+7 AKVFLNKS

-20 KYSEEEF
+20 KYSDEEI
-27 LSLPKREMFKVF
+27 LSLSNREMFKVF

-44 VCQKMPG
+44 ICQKMPG
-51 SKAKIKEVVKR
+51 SKAKIKEVLKR
-62 NTNVLTG
+62 NTKELTG
-69 IIKKHRGK
+69 IIKKHKGK

-86 FHLDILLEG
+86 FHLDVLLEG
-95 KNLKNFKSN
+95 KNLKNFRPN
-104 DICEVKIT
+104 DICEAKIT

-142 TNGTELSAEWSKSIV
+142 TNGTGLSTEWSKSIV
-157 NECNKIKREISSEDI
+157 NECNKIKREISSQDI
-172 DSRKDLRSF
+172 NSRKDLRSL

-199 AEEGSDGFLLYV
+199 AEESSDGFLLYV

-224 SLDKEAFSRATSVYF
+224 SLDKEAFSRATSIYF

-249 LISNKLCSLRPNEDK
+249 LISNKLCSLRPKEDK
-264 LVLTCEICLDKEGN
+264 LVLTCEIYLNRKGE
-278 IKSFDFFNS
+278 IKSFEFFNS

-305 KGQATLSKNIV
+305 KDQATFSNEIV
-316 SNLGAL
+316 SNLRNL

-345 YRPLSRDNKIIKF
+345 YRPVGKDNKIVKF
-358 RSINH
+358 KSINH

-385 KKFKKPIPFRHHDS
+385 KKTKKPIPFRHHENPDY
-399 PEHNELEKLKEFLKA
+399 NELEKLKEFLKA

-419 GMTESN
+419 GMAESN
-425 PRKKLNDWLK
+425 PRKKLNDWLQ
-435 EIKQKE
+435 EIKQKD
-441 KSFSWVYQILRSMKL
+441 KSFSLVYQILRSMKL
-456 AVYSGKE
+456 AIYSGKE

-491 VIKSIIKKKESSYS
+491 VIKSIIEKKGSSYS
-505 QDEIDEIATV
+505 QDEIDEIASV
-515 CSEKDREAEKIVR
+515 CSEKDREADKIVR
-528 ESFKYL
+528 ESSKYL
-534 SCKCAEQHIGK
+534 NCKCAEQHIGK
-545 EFIGEVVSV
+545 EFTGEVVAV

-576 LKRSPYYVH
+576 FKRSPYYVH
-585 DTTAHSLTSAN
+585 DATAHSLTSAN
-596 KNNIYTLGDKF
+596 KNNIYALGDKF

-615 TSRKRIDLKVL
+615 TSRKRIDLKVIN
-626 SKL
+626 

>member
-1 MRDNFK
+1 MKENFK
-7 TKVFLNKS
+7 ARVYLSKS
-15 GRGRV
+15 GKGRV
-20 KYSEEEF
+20 KYSEDEF
-27 LSLPKREMFKVF
+27 LSLSNREMFKVF

-44 VCQKMPG
+44 VCQKIPG
-51 SKAKIKEVVKR
+51 SKAKIKEVLKR
-62 NTNVLTG
+62 NTKELTG
-69 IIKKHRGK
+69 LIKKYKGK

-95 KNLKNFKSN
+95 KNLKNFKTN
-104 DICEVKIT
+104 DICKVKIT

-142 TNGTELSAEWSKSIV
+142 TNGTELSTEWSKTVI
-157 NECNKIKREISSEDI
+157 NECKKISKEISKEDI
-172 DSRKDLRSF
+172 ETRRDFRSL

-199 AEEGSDGFLLYV
+199 AEELSDGFRLYV
-211 AIADVSEYVLQDS
+211 AIADVSAYVTKDS
-224 SLDKEAFSRATSVYF
+224 QLDKEAFSRATSVYF

-249 LISNKLCSLRPNEDK
+249 LISNQLCSLRPNEDK
-264 LVLTCEICLDKEGN
+264 LVLTCEIYLDNRGE
-278 IKSFDFFNS
+278 IKDFEFFNS

-305 KGQATLSKNIV
+305 KGQTALLDDAVN
-316 SNLGAL
+316 NLRVL
-322 KKIHGLRRKIREERK
+322 KKIHSLRRKIREDRK

-345 YRPLSRDNKIIKF
+345 YRPVGKDNKIIKF
-358 RSINH
+358 KATSH

-385 KKFKKPIPFRHHDS
+385 KKLKRPIPFRHHDN
-399 PEHNELEKLKEFLKA
+399 PDFNELEKLKEFLKA

-419 GMTESN
+419 SMSESN
-425 PRKKLNDWLK
+425 PRKKLYDWLK
-435 EIKQKE
+435 EINQKE
-441 KSFSWVYQILRSMKL
+441 KSFSLIYQILRSMKL
-456 AVYSGKE
+456 AIYSGKE

-491 VIKSIIKKKESSYS
+491 VIKSVIEKKGGHYS
-505 QDEIDEIATV
+505 QDEIDAIAAV

-528 ESFKYL
+528 ESSKYL

-545 EFIGEVVSV
+545 EYTGEIVSV
-554 LEFGVFMHIDGL
+554 LEFGVFMHIHEL
-566 NIEGFCHIKN
+566 NIEGFCHVKN

-585 DTTAHSLTSAN
+585 DAIAHSLTSAN
-596 KNNIYTLGDKF
+596 NNNIYALGDML

-615 TSRKRIDLKVL
+615 TSRKRIDLRVKN
-626 SKL
+626 

>member
-1 MRDNFK
+1 MKENFK
-7 TKVFLNKS
+7 AKVFLNKS

-20 KYSEEEF
+20 KYSDEEI
-27 LSLPKREMFKVF
+27 LSLSNREMFKVF

-44 VCQKMPG
+44 ICQKMPG
-51 SKAKIKEVVKR
+51 SKAKIKEVLKR
-62 NTNVLTG
+62 NTKELTG
-69 IIKKHRGK
+69 IIKKHKGK

-86 FHLDILLEG
+86 FHLDVLLEG
-95 KNLKNFKSN
+95 KNLKNFRPN
-104 DICEVKIT
+104 DICEAKIT

-142 TNGTELSAEWSKSIV
+142 TNGTGLSTEWSKSIV
-157 NECNKIKREISSEDI
+157 NECNKIKREISSQDI
-172 DSRKDLRSF
+172 NSRKDLRSL

-199 AEEGSDGFLLYV
+199 AEESSDGFLLYV

-249 LISNKLCSLRPNEDK
+249 LISNELCSLRPKEDK
-264 LVLTCEICLDKEGN
+264 LVLTCEIYLNRKGE
-278 IKSFDFFNS
+278 IKSFEFFNS

-305 KGQATLSKNIV
+305 KDQATFSNEIV
-316 SNLGAL
+316 SNLRNL

-345 YRPLSRDNKIIKF
+345 YRPVGKDNKIVKF
-358 RSINH
+358 KSINH

-385 KKFKKPIPFRHHDS
+385 KKTKKPIPFRHHENPDY
-399 PEHNELEKLKEFLKA
+399 NELEKLKEFLKA

-419 GMTESN
+419 GMAESN
-425 PRKKLNDWLK
+425 PRKKLNDWLQ
-435 EIKQKE
+435 EIKQKD
-441 KSFSWVYQILRSMKL
+441 KSFSLVYQILRSMKL
-456 AVYSGKE
+456 AIYSGKE

-491 VIKSIIKKKESSYS
+491 VIKSIIEKKGSSYS
-505 QDEIDEIATV
+505 QDEIDEIASV
-515 CSEKDREAEKIVR
+515 CSEKDREADKIVR
-528 ESFKYL
+528 ESSKYL
-534 SCKCAEQHIGK
+534 NCKCAEQHIGK
-545 EFIGEVVSV
+545 IFTGEVVAV

-576 LKRSPYYVH
+576 FKRSPYYVH
-585 DTTAHSLTSAN
+585 DATAHSLTSAN
-596 KNNIYTLGDKF
+596 KNNIYALGDKF

-615 TSRKRIDLKVL
+615 TSRKRIDLKVIN
-626 SKL
+626 

>member
-1 MRDNFK
+1 MKENFK
-7 TKVFLNKS
+7 AKVFLNKS

-20 KYSEEEF
+20 KYSEDEF
-27 LSLPKREMFKVF
+27 LSLSNREMFKVF

-51 SKAKIKEVVKR
+51 SKAKIKEVLKR
-62 NTNVLTG
+62 NTSELTG
-69 IIKKHRGK
+69 IIKKYKGK

-142 TNGTELSAEWSKSIV
+142 TNGTELSTEWSKSII
-157 NECNKIKREISSEDI
+157 NECNKIKRDISAQDI
-172 DSRKDLRSF
+172 NSRKDLRSL

-199 AEEGSDGFLLYV
+199 AEESSDGYLLYV

-224 SLDKEAFSRATSVYF
+224 SLDKEALSRATSVYF

-249 LISNKLCSLRPNEDK
+249 LISNKLCSLRPNEEK
-264 LVLTCEICLDKEGN
+264 LVLTCEIYLDREGE
-278 IKSFDFFNS
+278 IKSYEFFNS
-287 VICSKNRLTYDEV
+287 IICSKNRLTYDEV

-305 KGQATLSKNIV
+305 KGQTALSDDIL
-316 SNLGAL
+316 SNLSTL
-322 KKIHGLRRKIREERK
+322 KKIHGLRRKIREERQ

-345 YRPLSRDNKIIKF
+345 YRPVGKDNKIIKF
-358 RSINH
+358 KSINH

-385 KKFKKPIPFRHHDS
+385 KKLKTPIPFRHHDN
-399 PEHNELEKLKEFLKA
+399 PDYNELEKLKEFLKA

-425 PRKKLNDWLK
+425 PRKKLSNWLK
-435 EIKQKE
+435 EIYQKE
-441 KSFSWVYQILRSMKL
+441 KSFSLIYQILRSMKL

-491 VIKSIIKKKESSYS
+491 VIKSIIEKKESSYS
-505 QDEIDEIATV
+505 QDEIDEIALV

-528 ESFKYL
+528 ESSKYL

-545 EFIGEVVSV
+545 EFTGEVVSV
-554 LEFGVFMHIDGL
+554 LEFGVFMHIEGL

-585 DTTAHSLTSAN
+585 DARTHSLTSAN
-596 KNNIYTLGDKF
+596 KNNVYALGDKF

-615 TSRKRIDLKVL
+615 TSRKRIDLKVIN
-626 SKL
+626 

>member
-1 MRDNFK
+1 MKENFK
-7 TKVFLNKS
+7 TRIFLNKS

-20 KYSEEEF
+20 KYSDEEF
-27 LSLPKREMFKVF
+27 LSLSNREMFKVF

-44 VCQKMPG
+44 ICQKIAG
-51 SKAKIKEVVKR
+51 GKAKIKEVLKR
-62 NTNVLTG
+62 NTRELTG
-69 IIKKHRGK
+69 IIKKYKGK

-95 KNLKNFKSN
+95 KNLKNFKPN

-131 NDVFEEAFIFA
+131 HDVFEEAFIFA
-142 TNGTELSAEWSKSIV
+142 TNGTDLSTEWSKSVI
-157 NECNKIKREISSEDI
+157 NECNRINKEISFRDI
-172 DSRKDLRSF
+172 QSRKDLRNL

-194 DDAVY
+194 DDAVF
-199 AEEGSDGFLLYV
+199 AEEESDGFLLYV
-211 AIADVSEYVLQDS
+211 AIADVSEYVAKDS
-224 SLDKEAFSRATSVYF
+224 QLDKEAFSRATSVYF
-239 EKKVIPMLPE
+239 EKKVVPMLPE

-264 LVLTCEICLDKEGN
+264 LVLTCEMHLDKKGEL
-278 IKSFDFFNS
+278 KSFEFFNS

-305 KGQATLSKNIV
+305 KGQAALPKEIVLNLNI
-316 SNLGAL
+316 L
-322 KKIHGLRRKIREERK
+322 KKIHGLRRKIREERE

-345 YRPLSRDNKIIKF
+345 YRPLGKDNKIIKF
-358 RSINH
+358 KSIGH

-385 KKFKKPIPFRHHDS
+385 KQLKTPIPFRHHDN
-399 PEHNELEKLKEFLKA
+399 PDLNELEKLKEFLKSK
-414 RGLRK
+414 GLRK

-425 PRKKLNDWLK
+425 PRKKLIDWLK
-435 EIKQKE
+435 EINQKE
-441 KSFSWVYQILRSMKL
+441 KSFSLIYQILRSMKL
-456 AVYSGKE
+456 AVYSGKD

-483 YSDLVTHR
+483 YSDLITHR
-491 VIKSIIKKKESSYS
+491 VIKSIIEKKGSSYS
-505 QDEIDEIATV
+505 QNEIDEIAIV

-528 ESFKYL
+528 ESSKYL
-534 SCKCAEQHIGK
+534 RCKCAEQHIGK
-545 EFIGEVVSV
+545 EFFAEVVSV

-585 DTTAHSLTSAN
+585 DALTHSLTSAN
-596 KNNIYTLGDKF
+596 KNNIYALGDKF

-615 TSRKRIDLKVL
+615 TSRKRIDLKVIN
-626 SKL
+626 

>member
-1 MRDNFK
+1 MKENFK
-7 TKVFLNKS
+7 AKVFLNKS
-15 GRGRV
+15 GKGRV
-20 KYSEEEF
+20 KYSEDEF
-27 LSLPKREMFKVF
+27 LTLSNREMFKVF

-51 SKAKIKEVVKR
+51 SKAKIKEVLKR
-62 NTNVLTG
+62 NTSELTG
-69 IIKKHRGK
+69 IIKKYKGK

-104 DICEVKIT
+104 DICEVRIT

-142 TNGTELSAEWSKSIV
+142 TNGTELSTEWSKSVI
-157 NECNKIKREISSEDI
+157 NECNKIKRDISAQDI
-172 DSRKDLRSF
+172 DSRKDLRSL

-199 AEEGSDGFLLYV
+199 AEENSDGYLLYV

-224 SLDKEAFSRATSVYF
+224 SLDKEALSRATSVYF

-249 LISNKLCSLRPNEDK
+249 LISNKLCSLRPNEEK
-264 LVLTCEICLDKEGN
+264 LVLTCEIFLDKEGE
-278 IKSFDFFNS
+278 IKSYEFFNS
-287 VICSKNRLTYDEV
+287 IICSKNRLTYDEV

-305 KGQATLSKNIV
+305 KGQTALSDDIV
-316 SNLGAL
+316 SNLNAL
-322 KKIHGLRRKIREERK
+322 KKIHALRRKIREERK

-345 YRPLSRDNKIIKF
+345 YRPVGKDNKIIKF
-358 RSINH
+358 KSINH

-385 KKFKKPIPFRHHDS
+385 KKLKTPIPFRHHDN
-399 PEHNELEKLKEFLKA
+399 PDYNELEKLKEFLKA

-425 PRKKLNDWLK
+425 PRKKLSNWLK
-435 EIKQKE
+435 EIYQKE
-441 KSFSWVYQILRSMKL
+441 KPFSLIYQILRSMKL

-491 VIKSIIKKKESSYS
+491 VIKSIIEKKESSYS
-505 QDEIDEIATV
+505 QDEIDEIALV

-528 ESFKYL
+528 ESSKYL

-545 EFIGEVVSV
+545 EFTGEVVSV
-554 LEFGVFMHIDGL
+554 LEFGVFMHIEGL

-585 DTTAHSLTSAN
+585 DARTHSLMSAN
-596 KNNIYTLGDKF
+596 KNNVYALGDKF

-615 TSRKRIDLKVL
+615 TSRKRIDLKVIN
-626 SKL
+626 

>member
-1 MRDNFK
+1 MKENFK
-7 TKVFLNKS
+7 AKVFLNKS

-20 KYSEEEF
+20 KYSEDEF
-27 LSLPKREMFKVF
+27 LSLSNREMFKVF

-51 SKAKIKEVVKR
+51 SNAKIKEVLKR
-62 NTNVLTG
+62 NTSELTG
-69 IIKKHRGK
+69 IIKKYKGK

-119 KPKAKPIKTLKS
+119 KPKAKPIKILKS

-142 TNGTELSAEWSKSIV
+142 TNGTELSTEWSKSII
-157 NECNKIKREISSEDI
+157 NECNKIKRDISSQDI
-172 DSRKDLRSF
+172 NSRKDLRSL

-199 AEEGSDGFLLYV
+199 AEESSDGFLLCV

-224 SLDKEAFSRATSVYF
+224 SLDKEALSRATSVYF

-249 LISNKLCSLRPNEDK
+249 LISNKLCSLRPNENK
-264 LVLTCEICLDKEGN
+264 LVLTCEIYLDREGE
-278 IKSFDFFNS
+278 IKSFEFFNS

-305 KGQATLSKNIV
+305 KGQTALSDDIL
-316 SNLGAL
+316 SNLSTL

-345 YRPLSRDNKIIKF
+345 YRPVGKDNKIIKF
-358 RSINH
+358 KSINH

-385 KKFKKPIPFRHHDS
+385 KKLKKPIPFRHHDN
-399 PEHNELEKLKEFLKA
+399 PDYNELEKLKEFLKT

-425 PRKKLNDWLK
+425 PRKKLNAWLK

-441 KSFSWVYQILRSMKL
+441 KSFSLIYQILRSMKL

-463 SNHFALGLDEYCH
+463 SNHFALGLEEYCH

-491 VIKSIIKKKESSYS
+491 VIKSIIEKKGSSYS
-505 QDEIDEIATV
+505 IDEIDEISSI
-515 CSEKDREAEKIVR
+515 CSDKDREAEKIVR
-528 ESFKYL
+528 ESSKYL

-545 EFIGEVVSV
+545 AFTGEVVAV

-585 DTTAHSLTSAN
+585 DAAAHSLTSAN
-596 KNNIYTLGDKF
+596 KNNIYALGDKF

-615 TSRKRIDLKVL
+615 TSRKRIDLKVIN
-626 SKL
+626 

>member
-1 MRDNFK
+1 MKENFK
-7 TKVFLNKS
+7 AKVFLNKS
-15 GRGRV
+15 GKGRV

-27 LSLPKREMFKVF
+27 LSLSNREMFKVF

-44 VCQKMPG
+44 ICQKMPG
-51 SKAKIKEVVKR
+51 SKAKIKEVLKR
-62 NTNVLTG
+62 KTSELTG
-69 IIKKHRGK
+69 IIKKYKGK

-142 TNGTELSAEWSKSIV
+142 TNGTELSTEWSKSIV
-157 NECNKIKREISSEDI
+157 NECNKIKREISLQDI
-172 DSRKDLRSF
+172 NSRKDLRSL

-199 AEEGSDGFLLYV
+199 AEESSDGFLLYV
-211 AIADVSEYVLQDS
+211 AIADVSEYVLQNS

-264 LVLTCEICLDKEGN
+264 LVLTCEIYLDKEGE
-278 IKSFDFFNS
+278 IKSFEFFNS

-305 KGQATLSKNIV
+305 KGQTALSNDIV
-316 SNLGAL
+316 SNLNTL
-322 KKIHGLRRKIREERK
+322 KKIHGLRRKIREERQ

-345 YRPLSRDNKIIKF
+345 YRPLGKDNKIIKF
-358 RSINH
+358 KSINH

-385 KKFKKPIPFRHHDS
+385 KKLKKPIPFRHHDN
-399 PEHNELEKLKEFLKA
+399 PDYNELEKLKEFLKA

-425 PRKKLNDWLK
+425 PRKKLNNWLQ

-441 KSFSWVYQILRSMKL
+441 KSFSLIYQILRSMKL
-456 AVYSGKE
+456 AIYSGKE

-491 VIKSIIKKKESSYS
+491 VIKSIIEKKESSYS
-505 QDEIDEIATV
+505 QNEIDEIAQV

-528 ESFKYL
+528 ESSKYL

-545 EFIGEVVSV
+545 EFAGEIVAV

-585 DTTAHSLTSAN
+585 DATAHSLTSAN
-596 KNNIYTLGDKF
+596 KNNIYALGDKF

-615 TSRKRIDLKVL
+615 TSRKRIDLKVIN
-626 SKL
+626 

>member
-1 MRDNFK
+1 MKENFK
-7 TKVFLNKS
+7 AKVFLNKS
-15 GRGRV
+15 GKGRV
-20 KYSEEEF
+20 KYSEDEF
-27 LSLPKREMFKVF
+27 LSLSNREMFKVF

-51 SKAKIKEVVKR
+51 SKAKIKEVLKR
-62 NTNVLTG
+62 NTSELTG
-69 IIKKHRGK
+69 IIKKYKGK

-142 TNGTELSAEWSKSIV
+142 TNGTELSTEWSKSII
-157 NECNKIKREISSEDI
+157 NDCNKIKRDVSSQDI
-172 DSRKDLRSF
+172 NSRKDLRRL

-199 AEEGSDGFLLYV
+199 AEESSDGFLLYV

-264 LVLTCEICLDKEGN
+264 LVLTCEIYLDKEGE
-278 IKSFDFFNS
+278 IKSFEFFKS

-305 KGQATLSKNIV
+305 KGQAALSDDIV
-316 SNLGAL
+316 SNLSTL
-322 KKIHGLRRKIREERK
+322 KKIHALRRKIREERK

-345 YRPLSRDNKIIKF
+345 YRPIGKDNKIIKF
-358 RSINH
+358 KSINH

-385 KKFKKPIPFRHHDS
+385 KKLKKPIPFRHHDN
-399 PEHNELEKLKEFLKA
+399 PDYNELEKLKEFLKA

-419 GMTESN
+419 SMTESN
-425 PRKKLNDWLK
+425 PREKLRGWLK
-435 EIKQKE
+435 EINQKE
-441 KSFSWVYQILRSMKL
+441 KSFSLIYQILRSMKL

-491 VIKSIIKKKESSYS
+491 VIKSIIEKKGSSYS
-505 QDEIDEIATV
+505 QNEIDEIATV

-528 ESFKYL
+528 ESSKYL

-545 EFIGEVVSV
+545 EFNGEIVAV
-554 LEFGVFMHIDGL
+554 LEFGVFMHIDEL

-585 DTTAHSLTSAN
+585 DATAHSLTSAN
-596 KNNIYTLGDKF
+596 KNNIYALGDKF

-615 TSRKRIDLKVL
+615 TSRKRIDLKVI
-626 SKL
+626 K

>member
-1 MRDNFK
+1 MKENFK
-7 TKVFLNKS
+7 AKVFLNKS

-20 KYSEEEF
+20 KYSEDEF
-27 LSLPKREMFKVF
+27 LSLSNREMFKVF

-51 SKAKIKEVVKR
+51 SKAKIKEVLKR
-62 NTNVLTG
+62 NTSKLTG
-69 IIKKHRGK
+69 IIKKYKGK

-142 TNGTELSAEWSKSIV
+142 TNGTELSTEWSKSIV
-157 NECNKIKREISSEDI
+157 NDCKKIKREISSQDI
-172 DSRKDLRSF
+172 HSRKDLRSL

-199 AEEGSDGFLLYV
+199 AEQSSDGFLLYV
-211 AIADVSEYVLQDS
+211 AIADVSAYVLQDS

-249 LISNKLCSLRPNEDK
+249 LISNKVCSLRPKEDK
-264 LVLTCEICLDKEGN
+264 LVLTCEINLDKEGE
-278 IKSFDFFNS
+278 IKSFEFFNS

-300 EKFYQ
+300 EIFYQ
-305 KGQATLSKNIV
+305 KGQTALPDDIG
-316 SNLGAL
+316 SNLRTL

-345 YRPLSRDNKIIKF
+345 YRPIGKDNKIIKF
-358 RSINH
+358 KSINH

-385 KKFKKPIPFRHHDS
+385 KKLKKPIPFRHHDN
-399 PEHNELEKLKEFLKA
+399 PDYNELEKLKEFLKA

-425 PRKKLNDWLK
+425 PRKKLNAWLQ

-441 KSFSWVYQILRSMKL
+441 KSFSLIYQILRSMKL

-463 SNHFALGLDEYCH
+463 CNHFALGLDEYCH

-491 VIKSIIKKKESSYS
+491 VIKSIIDKKGSSYS
-505 QDEIDEIATV
+505 QDEIDEIAAV
-515 CSEKDREAEKIVR
+515 CSEKDRETEKIVR

-534 SCKCAEQHIGK
+534 SCKCAEQNIGK
-545 EFIGEVVSV
+545 EFTGEIVGV
-554 LEFGVFMHIDGL
+554 LEFGVFMHIHEL

-576 LKRSPYYVH
+576 LKRSPYYIH
-585 DTTAHSLTSAN
+585 DATTHSLTSAN
-596 KNNIYTLGDKF
+596 KNNIYALGDKF
-607 KIKIKSVE
+607 KIRIKSVE
-615 TSRKRIDLKVL
+615 TSRKRIDLKVIN
-626 SKL
+626 

>member
-1 MRDNFK
+1 MKENFK
-7 TKVFLNKS
+7 AKVFLNKS

-20 KYSEEEF
+20 KYSEDEF
-27 LSLPKREMFKVF
+27 LSLSNREMFKVF

-51 SKAKIKEVVKR
+51 SKAKIKEVLKR
-62 NTNVLTG
+62 NTSELTG
-69 IIKKHRGK
+69 IIKKYKGK

-142 TNGTELSAEWSKSIV
+142 TNGTELSTEWSKSII
-157 NECNKIKREISSEDI
+157 NDCNKIKRDVSSQDI
-172 DSRKDLRSF
+172 NSRKDLRRL

-199 AEEGSDGFLLYV
+199 AEESSDGFLLYV

-264 LVLTCEICLDKEGN
+264 LVLTCEIYLDKEGE
-278 IKSFDFFNS
+278 IKSFEFFKS

-305 KGQATLSKNIV
+305 KGQAALSDDIV
-316 SNLGAL
+316 SNLSTL
-322 KKIHGLRRKIREERK
+322 KKIHALRRKIREERK

-345 YRPLSRDNKIIKF
+345 YRPIGKDNKIIKF
-358 RSINH
+358 KSINH

-385 KKFKKPIPFRHHDS
+385 KKLKKPIPFRHHDN
-399 PEHNELEKLKEFLKA
+399 PDYNELEKLKEVLKA

-419 GMTESN
+419 SMTESN
-425 PRKKLNDWLK
+425 PREKLRGWLK
-435 EIKQKE
+435 EINQKE
-441 KSFSWVYQILRSMKL
+441 KSFSLIYQILRSMKL

-491 VIKSIIKKKESSYS
+491 VIKSIIEKKGSSYS
-505 QDEIDEIATV
+505 QNEIDEIATV

-528 ESFKYL
+528 ESSKYL

-545 EFIGEVVSV
+545 EFNGEIVAV
-554 LEFGVFMHIDGL
+554 LEFGVFMHIDEL

-585 DTTAHSLTSAN
+585 DATAHSLTSAN
-596 KNNIYTLGDKF
+596 KNNIYALGDKF

-615 TSRKRIDLKVL
+615 TSRKRIDLKVI
-626 SKL
+626 K

>member
-1 MRDNFK
+1 MRENFK
-7 TKVFLNKS
+7 AKVFLNKS
-15 GRGRV
+15 GKGRV
-20 KYSEEEF
+20 KYSEEES
-27 LSLPKREMFKVF
+27 LSLSNREMFKVF

-44 VCQKMPG
+44 VCQKIPG
-51 SKAKIKEVVKR
+51 GKAKIKEVLKR
-62 NTNVLTG
+62 NTSELTG
-69 IIKKHRGK
+69 IIKKYKGK

-119 KPKAKPIKTLKS
+119 KPKAKPLKTLKS

-142 TNGTELSAEWSKSIV
+142 TNGTELSTEWSKSII
-157 NECNKIKREISSEDI
+157 NECNKIKRDISSQDI
-172 DSRKDLRSF
+172 NSRKDLRRL

-199 AEEGSDGFLLYV
+199 AEESSDGFLLYV

-224 SLDKEAFSRATSVYF
+224 SLDKEAFFRATSVYF

-264 LVLTCEICLDKEGN
+264 LVLSCEIYLDKEGE
-278 IKSFDFFNS
+278 IKSFEFFNS
-287 VICSKNRLTYDEV
+287 IICSKNRLTYDEV

-305 KGQATLSKNIV
+305 KGQTALSDDIV
-316 SNLGAL
+316 SNLSTL
-322 KKIHGLRRKIREERK
+322 KKIHALRRKIREERK

-345 YRPLSRDNKIIKF
+345 YRPVGKDNKIIKF
-358 RSINH
+358 KSINH

-385 KKFKKPIPFRHHDS
+385 KKLKKPIPFRHHDN
-399 PEHNELEKLKEFLKA
+399 PDYNELEKLKEFLKA

-425 PRKKLNDWLK
+425 PREKLNAWLK

-441 KSFSWVYQILRSMKL
+441 KSFSLIYQILRSMKL

-463 SNHFALGLDEYCH
+463 SNHFALGLEEYCH

-491 VIKSIIKKKESSYS
+491 VIKSIIEKKGSSYS
-505 QDEIDEIATV
+505 QDEIDGIAAI
-515 CSEKDREAEKIVR
+515 CSDKDREAEKIVR
-528 ESFKYL
+528 ESSKYL
-534 SCKCAEQHIGK
+534 SCKCAEHHIGK
-545 EFIGEVVSV
+545 EFYGEVVAV

-585 DTTAHSLTSAN
+585 DATAHSLTSAN
-596 KNNIYTLGDKF
+596 KNNIYALGDKF

-615 TSRKRIDLKVL
+615 TSRKRIDLKVIN
-626 SKL
+626 